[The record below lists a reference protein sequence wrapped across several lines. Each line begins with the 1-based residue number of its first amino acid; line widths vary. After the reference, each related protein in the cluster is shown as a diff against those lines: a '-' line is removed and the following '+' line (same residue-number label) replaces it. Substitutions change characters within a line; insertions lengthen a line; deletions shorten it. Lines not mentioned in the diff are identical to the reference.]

1 MKNISCYFNLFLLFF
16 FCTSLLGDAEMMHKL
31 HVLQYPG
38 LSNMTSLVT
47 LTHTHTRWH
56 TLLLSLFIRRVSSGW
71 RAWLIG
77 CEAAVAS
84 PVYTSLERGQH

>member
-1 MKNISCYFNLFLLFF
+1 MKNISCYFNLFLLF